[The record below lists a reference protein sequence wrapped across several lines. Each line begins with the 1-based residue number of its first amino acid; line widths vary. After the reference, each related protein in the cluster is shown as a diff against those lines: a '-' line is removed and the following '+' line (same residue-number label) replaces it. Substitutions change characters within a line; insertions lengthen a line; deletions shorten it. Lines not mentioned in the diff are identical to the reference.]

1 VKHRRPGRILY
12 GYVARELISPTLLS
26 LLGLT
31 AVVLAKDLL
40 GYSDLVINRGF
51 GADAVAL
58 IAFYQVVPLLTM
70 IFPLAV
76 LMGALFAMGRMGADL
91 EILVLETLGIPA
103 TRLAGPFGAFALAM
117 TLVALGLSAMAS
129 PWASHSLDRA
139 LEEMSKENPGAQ
151 IRAGI
156 IHEFGD
162 WQIQA
167 REVSARGDRM
177 KNVLLWVPSL
187 GETIFARSGL
197 LETGEDGSI
206 RVTLEEGRILFSPDE
221 KKQQIGFATMTTML
235 PESNRPVTRSKEEI
249 RKGAS
254 LPELRALA
262 QEEAELEVSYPEALI
277 ELHRRISLPVTTLL
291 FGLLAVPLFLSRKE
305 YSRSAGGILGLGVL
319 IAYFGTV
326 QLGNGLIQN
335 GRLSAQAGVWL
346 PNALV
351 AVLAAWLFSSIARRG
366 VFGREF
372 DRQRGGGKRER
383 TPRSTKRGPR
393 RFPLPRYVA
402 GRFLQFAL
410 LAFAALLSAY
420 LLIDILDRLQW
431 FARYEASALAIVN
444 FYAARLPVLASR
456 VIPMSLLVA
465 TALTASHL
473 AVQGELIGMR
483 ACGIPAPKALL
494 PVLVICSL
502 IVPAFFMLNNEL
514 VPRASARQD
523 HVKREQIWAASRL
536 GQEAAPIWYRVAGR
550 INQVD
555 HLDSEGGSAEGITF
569 FEMGEDGLPVSR
581 TDAESARHFGRGNWR
596 LREPTRIE
604 WKNEA
609 FRVVEAPRFA
619 RLGTTLPAKVD
630 TMHLSVMELRKEI
643 ADIESNGLDATAL
656 RVDLQVK
663 LATPLACIVL
673 PAIILFFAVGGPPF
687 PASATTLLLSIVL
700 GVGWVLLSGTG
711 ASLGYGGALNPLLA
725 GWGPVLVLAAL
736 AAYLGLHL
744 RARGQPLSRLGR
756 RTKE

>member
-1 VKHRRPGRILY
+1 VKHRRPGAILY
-12 GYVARELISPTLLS
+12 GYVARELVRPTLLS
-26 LLGLT
+26 LVGLT
-31 AVVLAKDLL
+31 AVVLTKDLL

-76 LMGALFAMGRMGADL
+76 LMGALFAMGRMGSDL

-103 TRLAGPFGAFALAM
+103 TRLVGPFGAFALAM
-117 TLVALGLSAMAS
+117 TAIALALSVLVS
-129 PWASHSLDRA
+129 PWASRSLDFA
-139 LEEMSKENPGAQ
+139 LEEMSKKNPGAQ

-167 REVSARGDRM
+167 REVSARGDSM
-177 KNVLLWVPSL
+177 KNVLLWVPSI
-187 GETIFARSGL
+187 GETIFARAGL

-206 RVTLEEGRILFSPDE
+206 RVTLEEGRILFSPEE
-221 KKQQIGFATMTTML
+221 KKQQISFATMTTML
-235 PESNRPVTRSKEEI
+235 PESNNPATRSSEDI

-254 LPELRALA
+254 IQELLELGR
-262 QEEAELEVSYPEALI
+262 EEAETHSPYPQSLI
-277 ELHRRISLPVTTLL
+277 ELHRRISLPVTTLV

-319 IAYFGTV
+319 IAYFGMV

-335 GRLSAQAGVWL
+335 GKLSAAAGVWF
-346 PNALV
+346 PNLLV
-351 AVLAAWLFSSIARRG
+351 AILAGWLFASISRRG

-372 DRQRGGGKRER
+372 DRQRGGGKQER
-383 TPRSTKRGPR
+383 ASGKTRRSAR

-410 LAFAALLSAY
+410 LAFAALVSAY

-431 FARYEASALAIVN
+431 FARYQASALTILN

-456 VIPMSLLVA
+456 VVPMSLLVA

-502 IVPAFFMLNNEL
+502 IVPAFFVLNNEL

-523 HVKREQIWAASRL
+523 EVKREQIWSASAR
-536 GQEAAPIWYRVAGR
+536 GHEGAPIWYRVGGR

-555 HLDSEGGSAEGITF
+555 HLDSESGSAEGITF
-569 FEMGEDGLPVSR
+569 FEMGEDGLPISR
-581 TDAESARHFGRGNWR
+581 TDAASARHFGRGNWR
-596 LREPTRIE
+596 LQEPTRIE
-604 WKNEA
+604 WKNDA
-609 FRVVEAPRFA
+609 FRMVEAPRFA
-619 RLGTTLPAKVD
+619 RLGKTLPAAVD
-630 TMHLSVMELRKEI
+630 TMHLRVSELRAEI

-687 PASATTLLLSIVL
+687 ATSATTLLLSIVL

-725 GWGPVLVLAAL
+725 GWGPVLILSAL
-736 AAYLGLHL
+736 AAYFGLHL
-744 RARGQPLSRLGR
+744 RARGQPLSGLSR
-756 RTKE
+756 RSRG